1 MDHTLFM
8 RSILVCSLKFCCSM
22 LGTVE
27 LDLAKN
33 QCHDELFN
41 VGFANSSWRKRP
53 EDHDQH
59 ARDGMQ
65 SESED

>member
-1 MDHTLFM
+1 
-8 RSILVCSLKFCCSM
+8 M